1 MWNSEKDV
9 FGYYIDRTAKAIK
22 SDLNGRFRAMGANI
36 TPEQWIILH
45 KLYENDGQSQVQ
57 LGDGTYKDAPTTS
70 RIIDLLCK
78 KGYTERRADSMDRRR
93 FQIFITEQG
102 RGMVDQVYPAVV
114 QSRVDGWE
122 GLSHKDYLELIRIIN
137 KVFDNLR

>member
-22 SDLNGRFRAMGANI
+22 SDLNSRFRAIGANI

-45 KLYENDGQSQVQ
+45 KLYENNGQSQVQ

-78 KGYTERRADSMDRRR
+78 KGYTERRSDNKDRRR
-93 FQIFITEQG
+93 FQIFLSDEG
-102 RGMVDQVYPAVV
+102 RNLVEQVYPSVV
-114 QSRVDGWE
+114 QSRVDGWD
-122 GLSHKDYLELIRIIN
+122 GLSHEDYQELIRIIN